1 LQLRRQALSFLLQD
15 RLHFLKTLMQLGLFS
30 VLKAG
35 TATSAQRNLQ
45 VDFAVAVLPSC
56 LMQSFMH
63 CMTLAAFEGVPKF
76 ETDKVK
82 MDNIAIKSK
91 RWLINASLSYK

>member
-1 LQLRRQALSFLLQD
+1 M
-15 RLHFLKTLMQLGLFS
+15 RLVDDFIFIF
-30 VLKAG
+30 
-35 TATSAQRNLQ
+35 NLT
-45 VDFAVAVLPSC
+45 VHPRGDSSKNKIIVFPSC